1 MEDEDFN
8 GLYLDLM
15 KEFLATATPMQWLAV
30 VTTMNY
36 DNGSA
41 LADWISKYPKLEPAV
56 AKALYWYQQP
66 GYFQHY
72 ESQDK
77 VPSINRKGWARVQ
90 ALSQRFADGN
100 LAPATIGWDPANDLA
115 SPTGKESIP
124 AMTGPVRPSRAAM
137 PCGPFP
143 PSCLKP
149 CPERSPIST
158 LMSTSK
164 AGKMACRPMCRTS
177 SMPPWMGKR
186 KIRKIRL
193 KVRFWYL

>member
-15 KEFLATATPMQWLAV
+15 KEFLASASPMQWLAV

-41 LADWISKYPKLEPAV
+41 LADWISKQPKLEPAV

-72 ESQDK
+72 ASQDK

-115 SPTGKESIP
+115 SPTGDDKHPGYDWTSEAVKGRDAMWAIP
-124 AMTGPVRPSRAAM
+124 PVMFEAVPGTQPDIYAYVEEQGWEDGMPPHVQDELNAAM
-137 PCGPFP
+137 DGD
-143 PSCLKP
+143 
-149 CPERSPIST
+149 E
-158 LMSTSK
+158 
-164 AGKMACRPMCRTS
+164 ADDED
-177 SMPPWMGKR
+177 
-186 KIRKIRL
+186 
-193 KVRFWYL
+193 

>member
-115 SPTGKESIP
+115 SPTGKEKHPGYDWTSEAVKGSDAMWAIP
-124 AMTGPVRPSRAAM
+124 AIMFEAVPGTQPDIYAYVDEQGWEDGMPPHVQDELNAAM
-137 PCGPFP
+137 DGEEED
-143 PSCLKP
+143 
-149 CPERSPIST
+149 PED
-158 LMSTSK
+158 
-164 AGKMACRPMCRTS
+164 
-177 SMPPWMGKR
+177 
-186 KIRKIRL
+186 
-193 KVRFWYL
+193 